1 MCVINEVSLF
11 GQIIYSITIGYSRIT
26 RHERVS
32 SIDMEGAAAM
42 PTETATTAEP
52 AFTVDNIHI
61 SDADLPPF
69 TDMPFED
76 IEELHLDHPGA
87 SDEEYRKRR
96 DHIASLS
103 KKFRETGV
111 ITDVEY
117 TEKEQ
122 GIWRHVAERLQELHQ
137 KHASPFYLK
146 AKRDLGISTDRIPQL
161 SEMNRRLN
169 ELTNFRL
176 APVEGLVDTR
186 AFLSWLSW
194 RTMLSTQYI
203 RHHSRPE
210 YTPEPDIVHEAIGHI
225 PMFTNPNFADYS
237 QFIGHGARVANDEQ
251 LEALGRLYWF
261 TVEFGMVEHEGDVKA
276 YGAGLL
282 SSFGELEHAFSDK
295 VERRPF
301 DLEEVIATPFEYSE
315 MQTLLYVIPS
325 YAELKEV
332 TRRYITSF

>member
-1 MCVINEVSLF
+1 MDNPNFRSAIE
-11 GQIIYSITIGYSRIT
+11 T
-26 RHERVS
+26 
-32 SIDMEGAAAM
+32 MKGAAM
-42 PTETATTAEP
+42 RTETSSTKP
-52 AFTVDNIHI
+52 ALSLENIHI

-76 IEELHLDHPGA
+76 IEELDLDHPGA
-87 SDEEYRKRR
+87 SDVEYRKRR
-96 DHIASLS
+96 DYIAGLS
-103 KKFRETGV
+103 KNFRETGV
-111 ITDVEY
+111 ITDVDY
-117 TEKEQ
+117 TEEEQ
-122 GIWRHVAERLQELHQ
+122 GIWRHVATRLEKLHQ
-137 KHASPFYLK
+137 KHASPFYLR

-161 SEMNRRLN
+161 SEMSRRLK

-176 APVEGLVDTR
+176 APIEGLVDTR

-225 PMFTNPNFADYS
+225 PMFTNQAFADYS
-237 QFIGHGARVANDEQ
+237 QYIGHGARVANDKQIE
-251 LEALGRLYWF
+251 ELGRLYWF
-261 TVEFGMVEHEGDVKA
+261 TVEFGLVEHEGEVKA

-301 DLEEVIATPFEYSE
+301 DLEQVIDHDYTYSD
-315 MQTLLYVIPS
+315 MQPVLYVIPS

-332 TRRYITSF
+332 TREYISRFNG

>member
-1 MCVINEVSLF
+1 M
-11 GQIIYSITIGYSRIT
+11 T
-26 RHERVS
+26 
-32 SIDMEGAAAM
+32 GATM
-42 PTETATTAEP
+42 LTETTSTSKP
-52 AFTVDNIHI
+52 AFSVENIHV
-61 SDADLPPF
+61 SDADLPAF
-69 TDMPFED
+69 IDMPFED

-87 SDEEYRKRR
+87 SDQEYRTRR
-96 DHIASLS
+96 DYIASLS

-111 ITDVEY
+111 ITDVDYNEQ
-117 TEKEQ
+117 EQ
-122 GIWRHVAERLQELHQ
+122 GIWRHVAARLEELHE
-137 KHASPFYLK
+137 KHASPFYLR
-146 AKRDLGISTDRIPQL
+146 AKRDLGISNDRIPQL
-161 SEMNRRLN
+161 TEMNRKLK

-237 QFIGHGARVANDEQ
+237 QFIGHGARIATDEQ
-251 LEALGRLYWF
+251 IEELGRLYWF
-261 TVEFGMVEHEGDVKA
+261 TGEFGLVEHEGDIKA

-282 SSFGELEHAFSDK
+282 SSFGELEHAFSDE

-301 DLEEVIATPFEYSE
+301 DLEQVINHDFTYSD
-315 MQTLLYVIPS
+315 MQPILYVIPS

-332 TRRYITSF
+332 TREYISRFKS

>member
-1 MCVINEVSLF
+1 M
-11 GQIIYSITIGYSRIT
+11 T
-26 RHERVS
+26 
-32 SIDMEGAAAM
+32 GAAM
-42 PTETATTAEP
+42 LTETVTTSNP
-52 AFTVDNIHI
+52 AFSVDNIHI

-69 TDMPFED
+69 NDMPFED

-87 SDEEYRKRR
+87 SDLEYRKRR
-96 DHIASLS
+96 DYIASLS

-111 ITDVEY
+111 ITDVDYNED
-117 TEKEQ
+117 EQ
-122 GIWRHVAERLQELHQ
+122 GIWRHVATRLEELHQ
-137 KHASPFYLK
+137 KHASPFYLT
-146 AKRDLGISTDRIPQL
+146 AKRDLGISTERIPQL
-161 SEMNRRLN
+161 TEMNRRLK

-237 QFIGHGARVANDEQ
+237 QFIGHGARIATDEQ
-251 LEALGRLYWF
+251 IEELGRLYWF
-261 TVEFGMVEHEGDVKA
+261 TVEFGLVEDKGDVKA

-301 DLEEVIATPFEYSE
+301 DLEQVIKHDFTYSD
-315 MQTLLYVIPS
+315 MQPVLYVIPS

-332 TRRYITSF
+332 TRNYISRFKG